1 MFDTGY
7 ATANDLKNF
16 AGRTESRGLL
26 PGIVRRLL
34 VGTPGVELVSMA
46 AGEGIWRP
54 DPDGYVECS
63 QGNAFVP
70 NGRSVWEVSN
80 RSRPRGKAEG
90 DYVNR
95 SDNPG
100 SVDPSQATFVF
111 VTMRHFKHKVEWRD
125 QRRADGIWKD
135 VRVYDSEDLCTWLE
149 TNRDVY
155 AWASRKLGLQ
165 PICATTPAQ
174 LPADVNCF
182 VGRSSELE
190 QLGACASDSDGAVLV
205 ISGQP
210 GVGKT
215 ALATRFAHAN
225 TSNFPDGQVYIEL
238 RGTSRDSLT
247 PEEALGRALQSL
259 EHESSVSCGSAEELA
274 ATYRSVMSRRR
285 AIVVLDDVASEQQVR
300 QLIPGKSQSLVIITS
315 RSPLSGLDND
325 LAIHLDELSME
336 QAVAFLRKKIGRE
349 NTQADEPA
357 IRHIANACGG
367 LPIALNIAAHAAHR
381 SPKWSLEYLASR
393 LSDERHRLDGLAAGD
408 LAVRAS
414 FQLSYDLLSEQQQAL
429 FRQIAVVP
437 GPTFDARLA
446 AAAAGAENSRKVEST
461 IDQLVDRGL
470 VELASTEGHY
480 RLHDLLRIFGKE
492 KAETDGAADEGDAA
506 LKRVVSYVYRNLIAA
521 GRALSPGSD
530 TTAIDAATDVAQI
543 NNKGTQALAW
553 FDHYL
558 ENAVA
563 VVRLAIDNN
572 QYNAAIEGILW
583 ITSYLELRGLLPL
596 MERITLLGLEVVGM
610 VQEKGSLS
618 PEFGPQVEAIL
629 LSKLAVCAQYG
640 RRYDE
645 ALALCE
651 AAQQKS
657 DDAETIASIRNTR
670 GNILLEQHQHKRA
683 LDEYKS
689 AAEHYRQHGDAR
701 MQRMIEHNIGA
712 TLMRMGN
719 AKGALPYLR
728 NELEGCRADH
738 DELGEAH
745 ALNTLGLALLDMD
758 DIDSAREVLSDA
770 IAGYQRLGD
779 AVHASHAT
787 NDLGLALTAAG
798 EHEAACE
805 CHLSD
810 YAICTEIGDMHG
822 AGRAL
827 IRVADNLIKMGTQ
840 HVSDALKAATLAAQ
854 LIDERDLVVLAE
866 MAVVDGEIAYAQ
878 GRLDDGRAAV
888 DSAVDLYCGMELR
901 EEALIVQ
908 IRHAHCLLRNQLNG
922 RALVLIESVLDE
934 VLVDDRARPLEVNV
948 RALLTEALARAGRS
962 QEAQAQARLIEQ
974 LKKSETGEEQWG
986 CPDTAAS

>member
-1 MFDTGY
+1 MLDTGY
-7 ATANDLKNF
+7 ATAKDLNDL
-16 AGRTESRGLL
+16 AGRTEFRGLL
-26 PGIVRRLL
+26 PGIVRSLL
-34 VGTPGVELVSMA
+34 AATPGVRLVSMA
-46 AGEGIWRP
+46 AGDGTWRP
-54 DPDGYVECS
+54 GPDGYVECG

-70 NGRSVWEVSN
+70 DGCSVWEVSN
-80 RSRPRGKAEG
+80 RSRPRTKAQD

-95 SDNPG
+95 INKPG

-135 VRVYDSEDLCTWLE
+135 VRVYDSEDLCFWLE
-149 TNRDVY
+149 SNRDVY

-190 QLGACASDSDGAVLV
+190 QLGAWIDDSDGAVLV

-215 ALATRFAHAN
+215 ALATRFAHAIA
-225 TSNFPDGQVYIEL
+225 SKFPDGQVYIEL

-247 PEEALGRALQSL
+247 PDEALGRALQSL
-259 EHESSVSCGSAEELA
+259 DHVSSASCGSPEELA
-274 ATYRSVMSRRR
+274 ATYRSVMSRKR
-285 AIVVLDDVASEQQVR
+285 AILVLDDVASEQQVR
-300 QLIPGKSQSLVIITS
+300 QLIPGRSQSLVIVTS
-315 RSPLSGLDND
+315 RSPLSGLECD
-325 LAIHLDELSME
+325 LAIRLDELSMA

-349 NTQADEPA
+349 TTQADEPA
-357 IRHIANACGG
+357 IGNIAAACGG
-367 LPIALNIAAHAAHR
+367 LPLALNIAARIAHR
-381 SPKWSLEYLASR
+381 STKWSLQYLASR

-429 FRQIAVVP
+429 FRTIALVP

-446 AAAAGAENSRKVEST
+446 SAGVDSENNRKIESM

-470 VELASTEGHY
+470 VELASIEGHY
-480 RLHDLLRIFGKE
+480 RLHGLLRIFGKE
-492 KAETDGAADEGDAA
+492 KAETDGSPDEGTVA
-506 LKRVVSYVYRNLIAA
+506 LGRMVSYVYRNLIAA
-521 GRALSPGSD
+521 GRALRPVTD
-530 TTAIDAATDVAQI
+530 TPRTDGANDVAKVD
-543 NNKGTQALAW
+543 NCGTIALAW
-553 FDHYL
+553 FDLYL

-563 VVRLAIDNN
+563 VVQLAIENN

-596 MERITLLGLEVVGM
+596 MERISLIGLDVVDK
-610 VQEKGSLS
+610 VEKKGSLN
-618 PEFGPQVEAIL
+618 PEIGPHVEAVL
-629 LSKLAVCAQYG
+629 LAKLAVCAQYG

-645 ALALCE
+645 ALALCD

-657 DDAETIASIRNTR
+657 DDEKTVASVRNTR

-689 AAEHYRQHGDAR
+689 AAEHYRECGDGR
-701 MQRMIEHNIGA
+701 MQRMVEHNMGA

-728 NELEGCRADH
+728 SELDGCRADH

-745 ALNTLGLALLDMD
+745 ALNTLGLALLEMD
-758 DIDSAREVLSDA
+758 DIDNAREVLAEA
-770 IAGYQRLGD
+770 IAHYQRLGD
-779 AVHASHAT
+779 AIHASHAT

-798 EHEAACE
+798 EHEIACE

-810 YAICTEIGDMHG
+810 YAICTELGDMHG

-827 IRVADNLIKMGTQ
+827 IRLADNLIRMGTE
-840 HVSDALKAATLAAQ
+840 HVSDALDVAMRAAQ
-854 LIDERDLVVLAE
+854 LVDERDLVVLAE
-866 MAVVDGEIAYAQ
+866 MALVNGEIAYAQ
-878 GRLDDGRAAV
+878 GRPDDARVAI
-888 DSAVDLYCGMELR
+888 DSGVDLYRRMELGD
-901 EEALIVQ
+901 EALKVQ
-908 IRHAHCLLRNQLNG
+908 IRHAHCLLRNELDG
-922 RALVLIESVLDE
+922 EALAMIESVLDE
-934 VLVDDRARPLEVNV
+934 VAQGDRAPSFEVNL
-948 RALLTEALARAGRS
+948 RALLVEALARAGRS
-962 QEAQAQARLIEQ
+962 QEAQAQARLV
-974 LKKSETGEEQWG
+974 EELRASGTVEDQSK
-986 CPDTAAS
+986 CPEAAEP